1 MSARQFVKVLVVV
14 VAGFFP
20 FAVFG
25 QGIQQSGSVT
35 PNTATIWSSTG
46 VVKGGVT
53 ATDSPLTTFGVTRE
67 NADAICVSSARQS
80 AAGRN
85 QLCFLA
91 STTGPAKISL
101 QNYGT
106 AAPQNLQFVING
118 TPVTIPT
125 GGSGFVQYTG
135 SLASGHMPCFS
146 GTAGLVADCGVG
158 AVAGTQYGLAYYTAA
173 DAISSTIAGTNG
185 QIPVAATGGA
195 PVFRSL
201 SGDIG
206 SITSGGA
213 VTITSVNGIPF
224 NTTYTA
230 NGVLV
235 ANGSSAFTSITTANV
250 GYCLLSQGLSSNPI
264 WASCASG
271 AGSAGG
277 ANTQVQFNNSTALGG
292 SANLTWV
299 SPTLTIGVAGS
310 TTGKLTM
317 AGDQSG
323 TSNVTIQNPAIG
335 SGYNFNLPATAG
347 LAGQPMISAGGGTA
361 PMTFGTLGIFG
372 GGTNCNAASG
382 TCLDNITGF
391 SSTGFISRTGS
402 GTYAFSLTIP
412 VSSGGTGLASGN
424 SGGILYY
431 SGTGTLAS
439 TATLTQYG
447 LVYGGGLG
455 SSPVATAA
463 GTNGQ
468 IPVAVTGGA
477 PSFTTLSG
485 DITTVTNAGVVTIAN
500 SAISNAKLANAA
512 AYTLKGNFT
521 GSSAAPQDSTMGAL
535 TNKASPAGGDYLL
548 ITDNAAGGQLKYA
561 TVSSVASAGSVA
573 SINSQTGAITFNAGI
588 TNSSTTFYADP
599 AYSGFALQNCT
610 IAVSAAASALTI
622 ALKDNGGNN
631 PSSSSPCNVNFR
643 NVTGTVGSTTAL
655 QVTSASSLVV
665 SSGSTL
671 GVTSSTAFRLWVV
684 GFNDG
689 GTFRLGVINCAISG
703 GVFGLTE
710 GIPASSTAEG
720 GAGGADNAGVFY
732 TGTAV
737 LSKAYRILGFIE
749 WGASGL
755 TAGTWTT
762 TNLVTVQAFG
772 AGIKKP
778 GDVVQRKFVTTS
790 SATTTSSSTF
800 QNTNVSTGSVA
811 LTSAA
816 NYWVGRA
823 QADLFVNASNAS
835 AIGSVFRD
843 STNLNV
849 QATGYAGSSTVIA
862 AASWIFTDAPNTT
875 GGNTYMVKLRNNDNV
890 SSVTIAVATGGAS
903 YGTIQVEEIMR

>member
-1 MSARQFVKVLVVV
+1 MRKIL
-14 VAGFFP
+14 AGLIL
-20 FAVFG
+20 ALSIGAAHAQSV
-25 QGIQQSGSVT
+25 QQSGSVT
-35 PNTATIWSSTG
+35 PNTAAIWNSTG
-46 VVKGGVT
+46 VIKGGVT
-53 ATDSPLTTFGVTRE
+53 STDSPLTTFGVTRDG
-67 NADAICVSSARQS
+67 ADAICVSSARQT

-85 QLCFLA
+85 QLCFQA

-106 AAPQNLQFVING
+106 ATAQDLQFVING
-118 TPVTIPT
+118 NVVTIPT
-125 GGSGFVQYTG
+125 GGSGFLQYTG
-135 SLASGHMPCFS
+135 SLTNGHMPCFS
-146 GTAGLVADCGVG
+146 GTAGVVADCGVG
-158 AVAGTQYGLAYYTAA
+158 AVAGTQYGLSYYTAS
-173 DAISSTIAGTNG
+173 DAIGSTIAGTNG
-185 QIPVAATGGA
+185 QVPVAATGGP

-201 SGDIG
+201 TGDIG
-206 SITSGGA
+206 SVTSGGA

-224 NTTYTA
+224 SSSYTA
-230 NGVLV
+230 NGVLI
-235 ANGSSAFTSITTANV
+235 ANGSSAFTSVATANV
-250 GYCLLSQGLSSNPI
+250 GYCLLSQGLSAVPI

-277 ANTQVQFNNSTALGG
+277 ANTQVQFNNATALAG

-299 SPTLTIGVAGS
+299 SPTLTVGVAGT
-310 TTGKLTM
+310 TTGKIGL
-317 AGDQSG
+317 ASDQGPS
-323 TSNVTIQNPAIG
+323 TTVTIQNPGNATA
-335 SGYNFNLPATAG
+335 YNFNLPLTVG
-347 LAGQPMISAGGGTA
+347 SAGQPMLSGGGGTA

-468 IPVAVTGGA
+468 IPVATTGAA
-477 PSFTTLSG
+477 PVFTTLGG
-485 DITTVTNAGVVTIAN
+485 DISSVTNAGVVTIAN
-500 SAISNAKLANAA
+500 SAVSNAKLANSA

-521 GSSAAPQDSTMGAL
+521 GSSAAPQDSTLGAL
-535 TNKASPAGGDYLL
+535 TNKASPAAGDYLL
-548 ITDNAAGGQLKYA
+548 IADNAAAGQLKYA
-561 TVSSVASAGSVA
+561 TVSSIASAGSVA
-573 SINSQTGAITFNAGI
+573 SINSQTGALTFNAGV
-588 TNSSTTFYADP
+588 TNSSTTFYLDP

-622 ALKDNGGNN
+622 AVKDNGGND
-631 PSSSSPCNVNFR
+631 PSASSPCNVNFR

-823 QADLFVNASNAS
+823 QADLFVNASNAI

-875 GGNTYMVKLRNNDNV
+875 GGNTYMVKLRNSDNV
-890 SSVTIAVATGGAS
+890 SSVTIAVGTGGVS